1 MKLAEICHALSKSR
15 STVQVNIRTLRSSS
29 ISQMNFTE
37 SEEILIESAIFK
49 EIKKIGSKIQE

>member
-37 SEEILIESAIFK
+37 SEKILIESAIFK